1 MADKKMVEKNQK
13 NEAEK
18 AADVTANDTNKKAA
32 PVKAE
37 ESGKANTKGVDVEQK
52 EIIKGIEAVGSV
64 AGSAID
70 ATTGTANLGGQV
82 ASKTTEVLKGTVN
95 KLISNMG
102 ITQPLLIYS
111 VLFMGLMY
119 LGYQVV
125 SEGEE
130 YGMPINGIATLL
142 NFIVLYLHANNSIM
156 FQKSNTKM
164 FITMSSIMKT
174 LLQMYILNQEYDA
187 ASFGMTA
194 LSLFATTLIMARHKE
209 TINSTLKNI
218 TQPFN
223 SALGDVTENPITCYN
238 EKEIAANLPNLANA
252 FSAPT
257 MLCLNN
263 NVKASEIDNKLFRL
277 PDNLGDYNSV
287 KNQFSEFLAD
297 QDEEKKE
304 AELLKKQEEEEDKE
318 DLDEEDAAKE
328 KKEKEEEEK
337 KDEEK
342 KENEKEEENKEE
354 DKNKKE
360 KFNNK
365 FNGFKTLVQ
374 KNINNKKVRFSL

>member
-1 MADKKMVEKNQK
+1 MADKKMVDKSQK
-13 NEAEK
+13 NEAKK
-18 AADVTANDTNKKAA
+18 AADVTPNDTNKKAA

-37 ESGKANTKGVDVEQK
+37 ESGKADNKGVEVEQK
-52 EIIKGIEAVGSV
+52 EIIKGIEKVGDL
-64 AGSAID
+64 AGSGID
-70 ATTGTANLGGQV
+70 VTTDAANLGGQV
-82 ASKTTEVLKGTVN
+82 VGKTTEVLKGTVN

-111 VLFMGLMY
+111 ILFMGLMY
-119 LGYQVV
+119 LAYQVF

-142 NFIVLYLHANNSIM
+142 NFIVLYLHANDSVM

-164 FITMSSIMKT
+164 FITFSNIMKT
-174 LLQMYILNQEYDA
+174 LVQMYILNQEYDA

-194 LSLFATTLIMARHKE
+194 LSLFATTLVMSRHKD
-209 TINSTLKNI
+209 TINSTLKNM

-223 SALGDVTENPITCYN
+223 SALGDVTANPITCYN
-238 EKEIAANLPNLANA
+238 EKEIATKLPNLANA

-257 MLCLNN
+257 MLCFNN
-263 NVKASEIDNKLFRL
+263 NLNVSDIDNKLFRL

-304 AELLKKQEEEEDKE
+304 AELLKKQEEEEDEE

-328 KKEKEEEEK
+328 KKEKEEEK
-337 KDEEK
+337 
-342 KENEKEEENKEE
+342 KEE
-354 DKNKKE
+354 DKKEEDKKE
-360 KFNNK
+360 EDKKEEEKKKEESFNNR

-374 KNINNKKVRFSL
+374 NNINNKKVRFSL

>member
-1 MADKKMVEKNQK
+1 MVDKIVEKTK
-13 NEAEK
+13 KVVAKK

-37 ESGKANTKGVDVEQK
+37 ESGKANTKGVDVEEKQ
-52 EIIKGIEAVGSV
+52 IIKGIQKVGDI
-64 AGSAID
+64 AGSGID
-70 ATTGTANLGGQV
+70 ATTDAANLGGQV

-119 LGYQVV
+119 LGYKTV

-130 YGMPINGIATLL
+130 YGMPINGIATIL
-142 NFIVLYLHANNSIM
+142 NFVVLYLHANDSIM

-164 FITMSSIMKT
+164 FITMSSVMKT

-187 ASFGMTA
+187 TSFGMTV
-194 LSLFATTLIMARHKE
+194 LSLFATTLVMARHKKM
-209 TINSTLKNI
+209 INSTLKNM

-223 SALGDVTENPITCYN
+223 SALGNVTENPITCYN

-257 MLCLNN
+257 MLCFNN
-263 NVKASEIDNKLFRL
+263 NIKANEIDNKLFRL

-287 KNQFSEFLAD
+287 KNQFSEYLAD

-304 AELLKKQEEEEDKE
+304 AELLKKQEEEEDEE
-318 DLDEEDAAKE
+318 DLEEEDDAKE
-328 KKEKEEEEK
+328 KKKEEKEKKKEEEKEKKKDEKKEEK
-337 KDEEK
+337 KDEK
-342 KENEKEEENKEE
+342 KEES
-354 DKNKKE
+354 
-360 KFNNK
+360 FNNK
-365 FNGFKTLVQ
+365 FSGFKSLVQ
-374 KNINNKKVRFSL
+374 NNINNKKVRFSF